1 MNKMLF
7 PLFLALSKALSVS
20 AADHQLELAVPFTD
34 NMILQRESKV
44 PIWGFDAPG
53 NQVTVEFAGQTK
65 TAVADKNGDWMV
77 KLDPL
82 KVSLEERG
90 LEVKNNRGKSISLKG
105 VLVGEVWFS
114 SGQSNMVW
122 TAGKSMC
129 NELARELAL
138 SKEDIPI
145 REINID
151 TVSALYPQKKATS
164 EGGWKKAS
172 GASGF
177 SALSLSFAY
186 ELYKELNVPIGIL
199 LSAHSNTRIEAFT
212 QREAIEKHPKLTGDA
227 DLIRDADPLT
237 EQGRNAYERYYRD
250 SEDMAGRGREDG
262 RGRGQEAGATEPPWN
277 RRDVAWAVS
286 ILQWQDCSGYSLRHP
301 RCHLV
306 SGDQQRW

>member
-1 MNKMLF
+1 M
-7 PLFLALSKALSVS
+7 ALSLS
-20 AADHQLELAVPFTD
+20 AADQQLELAVPFTD
-34 NMILQRESKV
+34 NMILQRESMV
-44 PIWGFDAPG
+44 PIWGFDKPG
-53 NQVTVEFAGQTK
+53 NRVTVEFAGQTK

-82 KVSLEERG
+82 KVSREERG

-129 NELARELAL
+129 NEVARELAS

-199 LSAHSNTRIEAFT
+199 LSAHSNTRIEAFWLK
-212 QREAIEKHPKLTGDA
+212 ITGDCV
-227 DLIRDADPLT
+227 IIKT
-237 EQGRNAYERYYRD
+237 
-250 SEDMAGRGREDG
+250 
-262 RGRGQEAGATEPPWN
+262 
-277 RRDVAWAVS
+277 
-286 ILQWQDCSGYSLRHP
+286 
-301 RCHLV
+301 
-306 SGDQQRW
+306 

>member
-1 MNKMLF
+1 MMSK
-7 PLFLALSKALSVS
+7 PTRILARGAILMAGALLSTALVG
-20 AADHQLELAVPFTD
+20 AAEKQALELASPFVD
-34 NMILQRESKV
+34 DLILQRGMEV
-44 PIWGFDAPG
+44 PVWGWAEPG
-53 NQVTVEFAGQTK
+53 SEVTVGFAGQTK

-82 KVSLEERG
+82 QASRKERG

-129 NELARELAL
+129 NEVARELAS

-145 REINID
+145 REININ

-186 ELYKELNVPIGIL
+186 ELYKELNVPVGIL
-199 LSAHSNTRIEAFT
+199 LSAHSNTRIEAF
-212 QREAIEKHPKLTGDA
+212 A
-227 DLIRDADPLT
+227 
-237 EQGRNAYERYYRD
+237 
-250 SEDMAGRGREDG
+250 
-262 RGRGQEAGATEPPWN
+262 
-277 RRDVAWAVS
+277 
-286 ILQWQDCSGYSLRHP
+286 
-301 RCHLV
+301 
-306 SGDQQRW
+306 